1 AVGLSLAIGIL
12 NLSICDAQSIQI
24 LKTVDRAAAQPGDV
38 VVYRL
43 AVKNLA
49 NTEIRL
55 PAIRDDLP
63 VGFQYVNNSVR
74 AELGGASVPV
84 AVSQNGRTL
93 TFQIQN
99 TALPRAI
106 VNSAVL
112 NLVYAAQV
120 TNDALRGNGINRATV
135 SGVLFST
142 PPRVVR
148 DGPASYRIRVQP
160 GILSD
165 CGTLIGRVFVD
176 KNFDGEQQPGEPGMP
191 NAVIYMDDGTR
202 IV

>member
-1 AVGLSLAIGIL
+1 
-12 NLSICDAQSIQI
+12 
-24 LKTVDRAAAQPGDV
+24 
-38 VVYRL
+38 
-43 AVKNLA
+43 
-49 NTEIRL
+49 
-55 PAIRDDLP
+55 

-135 SGVLFST
+135 SG
-142 PPRVVR
+142 
-148 DGPASYRIRVQP
+148 IRLDNRPV
-160 GILSD
+160 G
-165 CGTLIGRVFVD
+165 
-176 KNFDGEQQPGEPGMP
+176 K
-191 NAVIYMDDGTR
+191 
-202 IV
+202 